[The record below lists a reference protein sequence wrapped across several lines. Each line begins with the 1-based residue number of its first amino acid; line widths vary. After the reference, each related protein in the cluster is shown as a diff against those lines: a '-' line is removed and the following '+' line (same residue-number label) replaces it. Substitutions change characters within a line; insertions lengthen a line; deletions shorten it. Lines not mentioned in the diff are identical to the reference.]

1 MSTNIDAFLKDPLSI
16 SEDQMNALLAEQ
28 DGESVSAVE
37 DSVEVEGEAE
47 GEVEAKQDGE
57 KGGTPATSQTK
68 PEGEPQGAKVD
79 EIDPSKAEVLT
90 RDGKHTI
97 PYSVLESE
105 RSGRKAAEQ
114 LAMQERAQRELLARQ
129 LEELQRQSKETPTQ
143 TAAREAP
150 AVGEV
155 ISDEQLNA
163 LKDEAPELAKLFEGL
178 IGQISAANERAAR
191 AEEQA
196 RKVNDDLAAR
206 RMSEQE
212 RMVEDAIG
220 SNPKLLWVRAEKPE
234 IFDEIVK
241 VDDFFRQ
248 QPQAAGLT
256 LSQRLAKSVAMYEAA
271 NAPIEVPG
279 FAKAV
284 TSQIGVKDA
293 APQQRGP
300 STLSDLPGGSI
311 PPRSEAD
318 AIKDM
323 DVNSL
328 TQRFMEMSEKQMGDL
343 LARLDL

>member
-1 MSTNIDAFLKDPLSI
+1 MSTNIEAFLNDPMSV
-16 SEDQMNALLAEQ
+16 SEDEMNRLLAEQ
-28 DGESVSAVE
+28 DGG
-37 DSVEVEGEAE
+37 DSSPVPDEEVEAEAE
-47 GEVEAKQDGE
+47 AQVEAKQDGE
-57 KGGTPATSQTK
+57 TGGTPATSETK
-68 PEGEPQGAKVD
+68 AEAPAQDAKV
-79 EIDPSKAEVLT
+79 EVDPSKAEVLT
-90 RDGKHTI
+90 KDGKHTI

-114 LAMQERAQRELLARQ
+114 LAQQERAQREQLQRQ
-129 LEELQRQSKETPTQ
+129 LDELQRQSRETPAQ
-143 TAAREAP
+143 AAAREAP
-150 AVGEV
+150 AVDEV

-178 IGQISAANERAAR
+178 IGKIGAANERAAR

-220 SNPKLLWVRAEKPE
+220 SNPKLLWARAEKPE
-234 IFDEIVK
+234 VYDAIVE
-241 VDDFFRQ
+241 VDDWFRQ
-248 QPQAAGLT
+248 TPQAAGLT

-311 PPRSEAD
+311 PPRSEVD
-318 AIKDM
+318 AMKDM
-323 DVNSL
+323 DAATL
-328 TQRFMEMSEKQMGDL
+328 QMRMLDMSDKQLDQF
-343 LARLDL
+343 LARLAL